1 MQFSVTNGNNV
12 HEYNKIPTDE
22 KKNNNNKIPTEGNE
36 LISHNY
42 FDFTKDITI
51 YKQ

>member
-12 HEYNKIPTDE
+12 HEY
-22 KKNNNNKIPTEGNE
+22 NKIPTEGNE

>member
-12 HEYNKIPTDE
+12 HEYNKIPT
-22 KKNNNNKIPTEGNE
+22 EGNE
-36 LISHNY
+36 LILIITLISQ
-42 FDFTKDITI
+42 KITI